1 MKLAIYNGLILLLIP
16 ILQIRLLFKSLNDIG
31 YRAFI
36 PQRYAAH
43 LTPIKRQKEQLI
55 WFHAVSLGEVIAS
68 QGMIKSLLN
77 KFDVVLTTTTP
88 TGLRKAKEIYKDSV
102 AINYAPWDLGPLIV
116 KFLEFYQPSALLIFE
131 TEIWPSMITAA
142 HKKQLPIFLMNG
154 RLSDQSFNAY
164 LRVSWFFKDILQK
177 ITFIFVQTEEHKKRF
192 LKLGLNTSNIAV
204 AGSVKFDAPGS
215 QPKLLDLPKFILGAS
230 THPGEEE
237 IVLRA
242 FQKMRPQHSHKLFIC
257 PRHPERSMEVLK
269 IAKKMNFK
277 SQLYSQLDQQEYEVC
292 IIDSAGLL
300 LDFYNGAEL
309 AFVGGSLVPRGGH
322 NLIEPAVMGTPIITG
337 HQTFN
342 FEEIADNFTKSN
354 ACIRVTNEQEL
365 LQGILLILNDADFA
379 TQLTANAKN
388 LVLQN
393 EGSTQT
399 QVSYIIDRLGVL
411 H

>member
-1 MKLAIYNGLILLLIP
+1 
-16 ILQIRLLFKSLNDIG
+16 
-31 YRAFI
+31 
-36 PQRYAAH
+36 
-43 LTPIKRQKEQLI
+43 
-55 WFHAVSLGEVIAS
+55 
-68 QGMIKSLLN
+68 
-77 KFDVVLTTTTP
+77 
-88 TGLRKAKEIYKDSV
+88 
-102 AINYAPWDLGPLIV
+102 
-116 KFLEFYQPSALLIFE
+116 
-131 TEIWPSMITAA
+131 
-142 HKKQLPIFLMNG
+142 
-154 RLSDQSFNAY
+154 
-164 LRVSWFFKDILQK
+164 
-177 ITFIFVQTEEHKKRF
+177 
-192 LKLGLNTSNIAV
+192 
-204 AGSVKFDAPGS
+204 
-215 QPKLLDLPKFILGAS
+215 
-230 THPGEEE
+230 
-237 IVLRA
+237 
-242 FQKMRPQHSHKLFIC
+242 MRPQHSHKLFIC